1 MSKSKKWLRKP
12 ISVLVLL
19 SLMMGLVVFNPQMAN
34 QITTDLFD
42 VSITVSAT
50 QARRDAL
57 VRVANG
63 EPRGELSTPNKY
75 TEWHPVDRQK
85 FSWLRSPTTNYDW
98 CAIFVSW
105 CANRAGIPTTVIPK
119 EPAVS
124 NMRAFFERNNRF
136 RTPSNYVPRVGD
148 VVFVTNG
155 HVGIVVGVSGNNITT
170 IEGNT
175 RRQDGSGNT
184 GVFQRTRSISSM
196 VGFGL
201 IDNPPTNQPTQPQRT
216 YTVQSASGSRTRTGA
231 GTNFSQV
238 GAVARGSVIR
248 YTETRT
254 ANGFTWIRVESGSTF
269 ASGSW
274 GTITGQWLAMQSSTT
289 VQQPTQPTVRT
300 HTIQAS
306 SGVNVRSGAGTG
318 FGRVGA
324 VARGSVIR
332 YTETRSANGFTWVR
346 IESGS
351 TFASGSWG
359 SNVGNWVTLQ

>member
-1 MSKSKKWLRKP
+1 MSKNKKWLRKP
-12 ISVLVLL
+12 VSVLVLL
-19 SLMMGLVVFNPQMAN
+19 SLMMGLAVFNPQLAN

-42 VSITVSAT
+42 VSITASAT
-50 QARRDAL
+50 TTGQARRDAL
-57 VRVANG
+57 VRIANA
-63 EPRGELSTPNKY
+63 EPRGELARDNKY
-75 TEWHPVDRQK
+75 TRWHGRI
-85 FSWLRSPTTNYDW
+85 RSGVTWTYNYDW
-98 CAIFVSW
+98 CAVFVSW
-105 CANRAGIPTTVIPK
+105 CANQAGIPTSVIPK

-124 NMRAFFERNNRF
+124 NMRAFFEGNGRF
-136 RTPSNYVPRVGD
+136 RTPNNYTPRAGD
-148 VVFVTNG
+148 VVFVTSG
-155 HVGIVVGVSGNNITT
+155 HVGIVVRVSGNNITT

-175 RRQDGSGNT
+175 HDGNNT
-184 GVFQRTRSISSM
+184 NKRGVFQRTRSISSM

-201 IDNPPTNQPTQPQRT
+201 IDNPPTNQPTQSQRT
-216 YTVQSASGSRTRTGA
+216 YTVQNASGSRTRTGA

-306 SGVNVRSGAGTG
+306 SGANVRSGAGTG

-332 YTETRSANGFTWVR
+332 YTETKSANGFTWVR
-346 IESGS
+346 IQSGS
-351 TFASGSWG
+351 TFTNGTWG
-359 SNVGNWVTLQ
+359 SNVGNWVALL